1 MWYAWETPKR
11 LFYGQ
16 LKIGE
21 RPRNKPKKRF
31 RDCDKGNLKL
41 LEIDV
46 DSWEVLAGNR
56 NKWRR
61 FVKAGCNSLEMKRL
75 EYAEFKRNHKKRTIR
90 GVPGDLNSWECERC
104 GRALFSKSGYV
115 NHVKAHATSQA
126 HVICASL
133 HPRPQTPV

>member
-1 MWYAWETPKR
+1 MWYAWKTPKR
-11 LFYGQ
+11 LFYSQ

-31 RDCDKGNLKL
+31 KDCDKGNLKL

-56 NKWRR
+56 NKLKR

-75 EYAEFKRNHKKRTIR
+75 KYMLSSSGTIKKDN
-90 GVPGDLNSWECERC
+90 PW
-104 GRALFSKSGYV
+104 
-115 NHVKAHATSQA
+115 
-126 HVICASL
+126 CAWRL
-133 HPRPQTPV
+133 E